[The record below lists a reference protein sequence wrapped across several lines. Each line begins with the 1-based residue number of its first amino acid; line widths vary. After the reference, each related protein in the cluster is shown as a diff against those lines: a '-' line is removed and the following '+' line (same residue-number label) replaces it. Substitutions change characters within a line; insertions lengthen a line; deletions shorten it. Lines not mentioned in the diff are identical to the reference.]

1 MEIVFISISLAAA
14 SGVLLGSGESE
25 LGGAI
30 TAVLC
35 LIASLFT
42 PIIEGLLTI
51 CGVLWVSVFM
61 VSLMLRVD
69 SSGHES
75 SYVGVRMP
83 GNYPL
88 GGFKKPT
95 IKNMTRWS

>member
-1 MEIVFISISLAAA
+1 MEFVFISIILSAA
-14 SGVLLGSGESE
+14 SGVHIGSGESE
-25 LGGAI
+25 HGGVVS
-30 TAVLC
+30 AVLC
-35 LIASLFT
+35 VVASLLT
-42 PIIEGLLTI
+42 PITKDLLTI
-51 CGVLWVSVFM
+51 CGVLWVSVCV
-61 VSLMLRVD
+61 VSLMLRSN
-69 SSGHES
+69 SSGSGS